1 MKRDDNRFNY
11 GHAVRQHV
19 IEVGIVPCL
28 VSDKEKSKMI
38 PPRPEDSLL
47 SLVYSL
53 DPITKL
59 PTGDLGYLVSDK
71 ANPEVKNW
79 ILQNI
84 MIDVSSAA
92 APAPPKG
99 LSDDDIASLARDPHE
114 SSQAYMERVN
124 QYAKSNIELYERLS
138 ANIKKSNDTRRNV
151 STESEVT
158 PVSAE

>member
-11 GHAVRQHV
+11 GHAVRQRAIMDGV
-19 IEVGIVPCL
+19 VPC
-28 VSDKEKSKMI
+28 VTSDKERDKII
-38 PPRPEDSLL
+38 PPRSEDSLL
-47 SLVYSL
+47 SLVYAV

-124 QYAKSNIELYERLS
+124 QYAKSNQEIYERLS
-138 ANIKKSNDTRRNV
+138 ANIKESNDARRNV
-151 STESEVT
+151 STESEVP
-158 PVSAE
+158 PVPSE